1 MDRKGYSATELMATI
16 AIVGLL
22 LSIAIPTFGAM
33 KMSMNF
39 RSGEQALQALLTRA
53 RWSAI
58 NSGRA
63 ETRVLIEGN
72 VVRVRAGTAVDSP
85 IVAQIDVTEYN
96 MAISGAGLP
105 VQLDARGRR
114 INNAAPALTVTNSHI
129 STTRTFTVG
138 PLGKITTP

>member
-1 MDRKGYSATELMATI
+1 MNRKGYSAIELMATI
-16 AIVGLL
+16 AIAGLL

-39 RSGEQALQALLTRA
+39 RSGEQAMQALLARA

-72 VVRVRAGTAVDSP
+72 VVRIRAGTAADSP
-85 IVAQIDVTEYN
+85 IVAEMNVTEYN
-96 MAISGAGLP
+96 MAVSGAGLP
-105 VQLDARGRR
+105 VQFDARGRR
-114 INNAAPALTVTNSHI
+114 INNTPPMLTVTNSHI
-129 STTRTFTVG
+129 STTRTFTIG
-138 PLGKITTP
+138 PLGRVSIS